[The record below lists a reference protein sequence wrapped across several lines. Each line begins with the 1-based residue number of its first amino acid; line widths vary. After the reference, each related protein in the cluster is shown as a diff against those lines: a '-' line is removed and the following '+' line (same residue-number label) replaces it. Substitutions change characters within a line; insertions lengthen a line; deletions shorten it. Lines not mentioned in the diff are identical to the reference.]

1 MHGRGVR
8 YYKDDSVY
16 EGMFKENMRYG
27 WGKIEFKQINLIYRG
42 EWKNDRMHGHGS
54 VNVENCDS
62 FIDNTKWWKRNPLFS
77 SKVKDVNVTFNNGIM
92 TQSSSIRT
100 KRNVFRRKNVKDGTF
115 QDTLETDNVAS
126 IPSVINLRSDD
137 SAILEL
143 LSLQSGLHS
152 ATPFE

>member
-1 MHGRGVR
+1 
-8 YYKDDSVY
+8 
-16 EGMFKENMRYG
+16 
-27 WGKIEFKQINLIYRG
+27 
-42 EWKNDRMHGHGS
+42 MHGHGS